1 MPQLVLRILLYRLDG
16 IFLTSPI
23 RNFDLKAFIKPG
35 HLRKIA
41 ESRGVGV
48 CALFSEDNLC

>member
-1 MPQLVLRILLYRLDG
+1 MPQLVSRILLYRLDG
-16 IFLTSPI
+16 IFITSPI